1 MPKKITTKPE
11 YKIAIKIIDNLMA
24 RGENNLSKKEQQ
36 QLKALALAVEK
47 FEDESL
53 PLPKPKTLV
62 GMIQFKMFE
71 QKLKQKQ
78 LADILNIPES
88 RVSEMMKGKR
98 KITLPVAQK
107 LYRQLNIPAD
117 FILENA

>member
-1 MPKKITTKPE
+1 MQKKITTKTD
-11 YKIAIKIIDNLMA
+11 YKSAIKIIDNLMA
-24 RGENNLSKKEQQ
+24 KGEAHLAKKEQQ
-36 QLKALALAVEK
+36 QLKDLATAVEK
-47 FEDESL
+47 FEDENL

-62 GMIQFKMFE
+62 GMIQLKMFE
-71 QKLKQKQ
+71 LKLKQKQ

-98 KITLPVAQK
+98 KITLPIAQK
-107 LYRQLNIPAD
+107 LYEKLDIPAD